1 MKFCTKCG
9 NQLND
14 NAAFCS
20 KCGSPQE
27 KFNNNQNQSQEY
39 TNRAP
44 ATQII
49 TPHQQQKY
57 SNYTS
62 NSQSGKDNKTII
74 LYAVI
79 AILAVLLI
87 GGGVWFFLD
96 KMYRGEKESQV
107 YVSSQSSNQNDESTL
122 STNDTHIKTNKTDSQ
137 IDEYEPV
144 KEEKPKFNF
153 NGINYL
159 KGKIDGK
166 YAVNMELDLRNWSGR
181 YCYDKYGPKNS
192 MDLVIIDKEGD
203 YLVIEEYNKHGEYC
217 GEWRGSVTNGV
228 FKGTGTFLD
237 KNMPFKLSI
246 CTHAQSLY

>member
-9 NQLND
+9 NQLKD

-27 KFNNNQNQSQEY
+27 NINNNPNQSQGY

-44 ATQII
+44 ATHII
-49 TPHQQQKY
+49 TPNQQHEY
-57 SNYTS
+57 SNYS
-62 NSQSGKDNKTII
+62 NNPQPGKDNKTKI
-74 LYAVI
+74 LYGVI
-79 AILAVLLI
+79 AVLAVLLI

-96 KMYRGEKESQV
+96 KMYQSEKEPQV
-107 YVSSQSSNQNDESTL
+107 YVSSKSSKQDDDSAL
-122 STNDTHIKTNKTDSQ
+122 STNDTHVNTNEIEKT
-137 IDEYEPV
+137 EHV
-144 KEEKPKFNF
+144 KEEKPQFNF

-192 MDLVIIDKEGD
+192 MDLVVIDKEGG

-228 FKGTGTFLD
+228 FKGTGTFHD
-237 KNMPFKLSI
+237 KDMPFKLSL
-246 CTHAQSLY
+246 CTHSQSLY